1 MKIITPVKSLLA
13 LLLLWAGYSQA
24 ATYACEET
32 PLLRPAKPNVF
43 TFNGVISVGEDIPV
57 GTVIYR
63 AGLWADNMS
72 ITCKTLDES
81 GLNQDVMLPTIV
93 EVISTPTSVVSGVT
107 APPTG
112 EKVYETNVPGIG
124 VSIIAEGK
132 MPYSW
137 TEAYVRKITVVNRWS
152 YSGAAA
158 LGRFEVKLIKTGPVS
173 PGIVNAINFPQ
184 LQVTFTTPTI
194 PAGSTFLGFPIPYST
209 VSYNGTIQ
217 IVKSTCRA
225 EVADRVVDLGS
236 HEVKDIKNASGRVT
250 TWTDASLRL
259 IGCQFSPGFYNN
271 SNGKIYHV
279 GTSNVGQGTPDANTV
294 RLSLSAST
302 SVINANTG
310 IISLTPASD
319 SATGVGIQ
327 IGVKEGS
334 EIKPYNFNTNEVIF
348 TPSSPDAQSLEIP
361 IFARYI
367 ATDTTITP
375 GKANGAVVYTLN
387 YY

>member
-1 MKIITPVKSLLA
+1 MKTIAPIKGLLS
-13 LLLLWAGYSQA
+13 LLLLWAGASQA
-24 ATYACEET
+24 ATWTCQEYSRWA
-32 PLLRPAKPNVF
+32 PKANVF
-43 TFNGVISVGEDIPV
+43 TFNGVISMGEDIPV
-57 GTVIYR
+57 GTVVYR
-63 AGLWADNMS
+63 ARLEADNMGLECQ
-72 ITCKTLDES
+72 TPDES
-81 GLNQDVMLPTIV
+81 GLGV
-93 EVISTPTSVVSGVT
+93 EVLFPAQVQVISTPTSMVPGIT

-112 EKVYETNVPGIG
+112 ENVYQTNVPGIG
-124 VSIIAEGK
+124 VAITAEGK
-132 MPYSW
+132 MPYTW
-137 TEAYVRKITVVNRWS
+137 EAAWARNDYVNRWS
-152 YSGAAA
+152 NKSGAT

-184 LQVTFTTPTI
+184 LQVTFTTPTA
-194 PAGSTFLGFPIPYST
+194 PAGSTFIGFPFPFST

-217 IVKSTCRA
+217 IIKSTCRT
-225 EVADRVVDLGS
+225 EVADKVVDLGS
-236 HEVKDIKNASGRVT
+236 HEVKDIKKTSGRVT
-250 TWTDASLRL
+250 TWMDAGLRL
-259 IGCQFSPGFYNN
+259 IGCQFSPGFYNEK
-271 SNGKIYHV
+271 NGKIYHV
-279 GTSNVGQGTPDANTV
+279 GTNVVGQGTPDANTV

-327 IGVKEGS
+327 IGLKEGS

-367 ATDTTITP
+367 ATSTTITP
-375 GKANGAVVYTLN
+375 GKANGAIVYTLN